1 MRVGASVCNSDVI
14 WSRMA
19 ELFARPLRKL
29 MDSTKY
35 QAAIESL
42 KKTMEQF
49 SGGHDNTEAR
59 SAAQSCLMEIKIA
72 AGDMSLDGYFS
83 GEVHKIEGYVGELF
97 SPRKHQKYRDGS
109 KSGVEELRRRV
120 DASIRRLQ
128 SYPSMFAKGLPDERP
143 VA

>member
-1 MRVGASVCNSDVI
+1 
-14 WSRMA
+14 
-19 ELFARPLRKL
+19 

-59 SAAQSCLMEIKIA
+59 SAAQSCLMVIKIA
-72 AGDMSLDGYFS
+72 AGDMRLDGYFS
-83 GEVHKIEGYVGELF
+83 GEVHKIEGYVAELF
-97 SPRKHQKYRDGS
+97 SPRKHLKYRNASG
-109 KSGVEELRRRV
+109 SGVEELRRRI

-128 SYPSMFAKGLPDERP
+128 SYPRMFASFRGQPDERP